1 MKEWGQKD
9 LADWDLPQRL
19 RPGWDSEVIHSHVH
33 DQGPLKLLPRISAS
47 LEDPRPSPTPHGS
60 LGGHLVVTSD
70 LSQKPSHSQ
79 ASVEACSSCLAAL
92 HSRNLITPG

>member
-1 MKEWGQKD
+1 MREWGQKD

-47 LEDPRPSPTPHGS
+47 LEDPRPSLTPHGS

-70 LSQKPSHSQ
+70 LSQKPTARPLWKPVHPAWQPST
-79 ASVEACSSCLAAL
+79 AG
-92 HSRNLITPG
+92 T